1 MKASTLKKLRDY
13 FEGRVCS
20 ILVTPVPR
28 SFDERQFADY
38 FVGQINSIDEDGIW
52 TTHAI
57 TSCKNF
63 YSLEKVVAIVEE
75 QVLYPDAN
83 PEHAKMVE
91 EMKKA
96 ASAKQQQAQYPV
108 ANDNGLIDIASME
121 RLVEQAKAIEA
132 VDRQFDEKEKKETG
146 GNDG

>member
-1 MKASTLKKLRDY
+1 MKATTLKKLKDY

-38 FVGQINSIDEDGIW
+38 FVGQINSIDDDGIW

-57 TSCKNF
+57 TGCKNF
-63 YSLEKVVAIVEE
+63 YALDKVVAIVEE
-75 QVLYPDAN
+75 QVLYPDEN
-83 PEHAKMVE
+83 PEHARLVE
-91 EMKKA
+91 EMKKKA
-96 ASAKQQQAQYPV
+96 QTQQQQVQYPGLV
-108 ANDNGLIDIASME
+108 DQNGLMNIENME

-132 VDRQFDEKEKKETG
+132 VDRKFDGKQETG
-146 GNDG
+146 GKDE